1 MLTQDIM
8 NHPVATIQATA
19 PIHEAFAQMHEHT
32 IRHLPVLDAKG
43 RLVGI
48 VTDRDIRYATS
59 ALADEPV
66 ARNETVRTV
75 MSSPPITAGPRDP
88 VEEAARTLRSERIG
102 ALPVVEGDAL
112 VGIIT
117 GTDLLDAV
125 LRLTGLEKPGSRLA
139 VALPDEPGRLAAL
152 TARVADEE
160 LDIHSVLSYYEPS
173 GSDDTPASHLHVILR
188 LDTMNV
194 RPLAAA
200 LREEGFRVRWPI
212 DKPTGT

>member
-1 MLTQDIM
+1 MLIQDIM
-8 NHPVATIQATA
+8 HHPVVTIQATA
-19 PIHEAFAQMHEHT
+19 PVHEAFAQMHEHT
-32 IRHLPVLDAKG
+32 IRHLPVVDAKDT
-43 RLVGI
+43 LVGI

-59 ALADEPV
+59 ALTDKPV
-66 ARNETVRTV
+66 ARNDAVHTV
-75 MSSPPITAGPRDP
+75 MSKPPITAGPRDP
-88 VEEAARTLRSERIG
+88 VEDAARTLRQERIG

-139 VALPDEPGRLAAL
+139 VALPDEPGQLAAL
-152 TARVADEE
+152 TARVADEG

-173 GSDDTPASHLHVILR
+173 DGDNPASHLNVILR
-188 LDTMNV
+188 IDTMNV

-200 LREEGFRVRWPI
+200 LREEGFQVRWPL

>member
-1 MLTQDIM
+1 
-8 NHPVATIQATA
+8 
-19 PIHEAFAQMHEHT
+19 
-32 IRHLPVLDAKG
+32 
-43 RLVGI
+43 
-48 VTDRDIRYATS
+48 
-59 ALADEPV
+59 
-66 ARNETVRTV
+66 

-88 VEEAARTLRSERIG
+88 VEDAARTLRQERIG

-139 VALPDEPGRLAAL
+139 VALPDEPGQLAAL
-152 TARVADEE
+152 TARVADEG

-173 GSDDTPASHLHVILR
+173 DGDQPASHLNVILR
-188 LDTMNV
+188 IDTMNV

-200 LREEGFRVRWPI
+200 LREEGFQVRWPL